1 MQRLGVM
8 SVERV
13 IKVGDTV
20 SDIRE
25 GRNAGVYTVGIVE
38 GSSEMGLTKEEYD
51 NMGDIER
58 IARVEAVKERFLKA
72 GADEVVL
79 NMRSL
84 MAIM

>member
-1 MQRLGVM
+1 M
-8 SVERV
+8 
-13 IKVGDTV
+13 
-20 SDIRE
+20 
-25 GRNAGVYTVGIVE
+25 YTVGIVE
-38 GSSEMGLTKEEYD
+38 GSSELGLTKEEYD
-51 NMGDIER
+51 KMGDIER

>member
-1 MQRLGVM
+1 M

>member
-1 MQRLGVM
+1 
-8 SVERV
+8 
-13 IKVGDTV
+13 
-20 SDIRE
+20 
-25 GRNAGVYTVGIVE
+25 
-38 GSSEMGLTKEEYD
+38 MGLTKEEYD

>member
-1 MQRLGVM
+1 MMTFRK
-8 SVERV
+8 SRE
-13 IKVGDTV
+13 
-20 SDIRE
+20 DIRE